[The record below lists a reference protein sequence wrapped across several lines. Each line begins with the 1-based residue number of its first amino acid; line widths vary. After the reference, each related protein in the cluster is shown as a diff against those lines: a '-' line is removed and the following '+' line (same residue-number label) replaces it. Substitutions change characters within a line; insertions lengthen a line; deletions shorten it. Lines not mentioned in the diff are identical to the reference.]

1 MLHTITR
8 AVLIYTHIYIYIH
21 CVRKIQS
28 LVKHTDHGE
37 KKKTEYLCYQK
48 DPLTGLGSQFEF
60 Y

>member
-37 KKKTEYLCYQK
+37 KKKNRILVLPE
-48 DPLTGLGSQFEF
+48 GSTDWTWVTI
-60 Y
+60 

>member
-8 AVLIYTHIYIYIH
+8 AVLIYTYIYIYIH

-37 KKKTEYLCYQK
+37 KKNRILVIPE
-48 DPLTGLGSQFEF
+48 GSTDWTWVTI
-60 Y
+60 